1 MLRGRFGYIECR
13 PLFDLSPRGQAAPPT
28 ILPGTWLFLPYEAI
42 HEEFN
47 LKAPPFFGGILT
59 LAGCAKNS
67 DVEEKGWKEPPAAFF
82 IKVAPGQ

>member
-13 PLFDLSPRGQAAPPT
+13 PLFDLSPRGQAATPT
-28 ILPGTWLFLPYEAI
+28 MLPGTRLFLPCEAI

-47 LKAPPFFGGILT
+47 LKASLSFGGILT

-82 IKVAPGQ
+82 IKVAPRQ